1 MKVVAIIPARAGS
14 VKVINKNIKKFCGKP
29 LIAWTI
35 LEAKKSN
42 KVNRVI
48 VSTDSLEIAKIAKRY
63 GAVASFLRPK
73 ELATNTIGIEPVVK
87 HAYEWLLE
95 NESYKADALALLFAT
110 NPLRRYFHID
120 EAIKIM
126 KKTNCDSVV
135 SVNETPANHTP
146 FWTLVKANDGA
157 VSLFG
162 GVSLKNIHNRRQ
174 DFPHP
179 CYARNELIYLLKPK
193 NLYDNPSRLYGE
205 KVELYMTNP
214 IYEIDINTPEDWL
227 MSEIKFKGLNKRK

>member
-1 MKVVAIIPARAGS
+1 MKVVAVIPARGGS
-14 VKVINKNIKKFCGKP
+14 KKIPNKNLKKFCGKP

-35 LEAKKSN
+35 LEAKKS
-42 KVNRVI
+42 KKINRII
-48 VSTDSLEIAKIAKRY
+48 VSTDNIEIAKVAKRY
-63 GAVASFLRPK
+63 GAEVPFLRPK
-73 ELATNTIGIEPVVK
+73 ELAIDTMGIEPVMK
-87 HAYEWLLE
+87 HAYEWLIK
-95 NESYKADALALLFAT
+95 NEKYKADVLALLFAT
-110 NPLRRYFHID
+110 NPLRKSFHID
-120 EAIKIM
+120 EAIQIM
-126 KKTNCDSVV
+126 KKNNCDSVV

-146 FWTLVKANDGA
+146 FWTLVKAHDGA

-162 GVSLKNIHNRRQ
+162 GISLKNIHNRRQ

-205 KVELYMTNP
+205 KVELYMTNL

-227 MSEIKFKGLNKRK
+227 VSEIKFKSLNKSK

>member
-1 MKVVAIIPARAGS
+1 MKVVAVIPARGGS
-14 VKVINKNIKKFCGKP
+14 KSIPEKNIKKFCGKP

-35 LEAKKSN
+35 LEAKKSK
-42 KVNRVI
+42 KVNHII
-48 VSTDSLEIAKIAKRY
+48 VSTDSPDIARIAKHY
-63 GAVASFLRPK
+63 GAEVPFVRPM
-73 ELATNTIGIEPVVK
+73 EFATETAGIEPVMK
-87 HAYEWLLE
+87 HAYEWLIK
-95 NESYKADALALLFAT
+95 NRKYKADALALLFAT
-110 NPLRRYFHID
+110 NPLRKFFHIN

-126 KKTNCDSVV
+126 KKTDCDSVV

-146 FWTLVKANDGA
+146 FWTLVREKNGT

-205 KVELYMTNP
+205 KIELYATDP
-214 IYEIDINTPEDWL
+214 VYEVDINTLEDWT
-227 MSEIKFKGLNKRK
+227 MSEIKFKSLNKKK